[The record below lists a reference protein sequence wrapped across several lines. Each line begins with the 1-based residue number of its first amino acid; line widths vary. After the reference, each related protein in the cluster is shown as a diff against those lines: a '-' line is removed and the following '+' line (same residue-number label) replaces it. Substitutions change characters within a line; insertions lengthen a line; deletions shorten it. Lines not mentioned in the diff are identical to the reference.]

1 MKEIKKIALVIPS
14 LNAGGMERVMSELAN
29 YFSKMESIE
38 VHLIILGKNKKF
50 YDIGN
55 RVVVHEPVFYFDNK
69 YRLYHTLKTIAF
81 LRSKIKEIKPYSM
94 LSFGEMYNSFVL
106 LSSLFLKVKVY
117 VSDRSK
123 PDKSWGR
130 LHDILRKVLY
140 KNAFG
145 IISQTTYSKT
155 FLDKITNHKNII
167 VIPNPVRH
175 EEENNLVRK
184 NVILSVG
191 RLIFSKRIDLLLEIF
206 ADVNRKDF
214 NLWIVGDG
222 PEHEKLVNLAKE
234 LNILDRV
241 TFWGSRKDVDLFY
254 GQAKIFA
261 FTSVSE
267 GFPNALLEALASGLP
282 SISFDC
288 VAGPSDLIDDGQN
301 GFLIPL
307 LDVDCYKEK
316 LSRLMDDQVHEQ
328 LAANTKKSA
337 KKYHIENVGKVY
349 LNALLS

>member
-1 MKEIKKIALVIPS
+1 MDEVKKIALVIPS
-14 LNAGGMERVMSELAN
+14 LQAGGMERVMSELAN
-29 YFSKMESIE
+29 YFSLNNSIE
-38 VHLIILGKNKKF
+38 VHLIILGKNLKF
-50 YDIGN
+50 YDISN
-55 RVVVHEPVFYFDNK
+55 KVVIHEPDFYFDNK
-69 YRLYHTLKTIAF
+69 YKIYHTIKTIVF
-81 LRSKIKEIKPYSM
+81 LRYKIKAINPYSI

-106 LSSLFLKVKVY
+106 LSTLFLKVKVY

-130 LHDILRKVLY
+130 IHDILRKVLY

-145 IISQTTYSKT
+145 IISQTTYSKI
-155 FLDKITNHKNII
+155 FLHKITNHKNII
-167 VIPNPVRH
+167 IIPNPVRH
-175 EEENNLVRK
+175 KEENNLVRK

-214 NLWIVGDG
+214 NLWILGDG
-222 PEHEKLVNLAKE
+222 PEYEKLVYLAKE

-241 TFWGSRKDVDLFY
+241 TFWGSRKDVNLFY

-261 FTSVSE
+261 FTSISE
-267 GFPNALLEALASGLP
+267 GFPNVLLEALASGLP

-288 VAGPSDLIDDGQN
+288 IAGPSDLIDDGQN

-307 LDVDCYKEK
+307 LDIDCYKAK
-316 LSRLMDDQVHEQ
+316 LNHLMDDQVYKQ
-328 LAANTKKSA
+328 LVANTIKSS
-337 KKYHIENVGKVY
+337 KRYDIDNIGKIY
-349 LNALLS
+349 LNTLLS